1 MEVETIGYEGEN
13 DNTELYVFKINMD
26 NTPLLNEIK
35 QKRLDIGLARNQ
47 FLYANVLVGLS
58 LLLHSKQTRDRGSE
72 NSDDN
77 GSIVAIEKQI
87 SDTCRALAPFLLA
100 MTSLGTADVG
110 ELEQIEGLE
119 EVG

>member
-1 MEVETIGYEGEN
+1 
-13 DNTELYVFKINMD
+13 MD
-26 NTPLLNEIK
+26 NTPLLNEVK

-58 LLLHSKQTRDRGSE
+58 LLLHSKQKYGQEREGNE
-72 NSDDN
+72 DN
-77 GSIVAIEKQI
+77 GSAVSIEDKI

-100 MTSLGTADVG
+100 LTSLGAADVG
-110 ELEQIEGLE
+110 HREQIEGLE